1 MADVLSPMEIIQQK
15 FLGAK
20 NVDPAGLRAYLE
32 QQARAQAEG
41 GASPFPDLIADTPSV
56 DTPTRAVARG
66 RASTGAGTSAPTGFG
81 AAVAKAAGPALPTPP
96 IPPTW
101 AGNDYNTPTN
111 ASVRAAAG
119 PNIGQQV
126 VQGAPITRPGQTVAS
141 DYATPVDDVNRVIT
155 DEPNRGVSAPRPPPT
170 TSAEP
175 GSLDTILDNAVADAS
190 PSTVKAPAPPPPPT
204 TTSSPPPPAATPTS
218 VPPPA
223 PSGGPGTQM
232 PSVGDLPDAVK
243 SLFTDA
249 GGLIPNNTSLQAA
262 LALAALAGIPAATI
276 LGPMLGNRMTGGPSP
291 SGMSPD
297 VFRPGPAEPTP
308 STPPPVRP
316 GSTGAV
322 GTAPATLPNA
332 PQAAPV
338 SAPPPQA
345 APAPQ
350 TTSAPPPAAARPVA
364 TPPAA
369 PPPSPQLAPAV
380 GAAAAQKPGPR
391 VKPPAERP
399 IQSPAMIRGGMGPLP
414 AHDPTLMGLVNAML
428 AKAPRSAPRGIGGVH
443 RAVPGGIPENYA
455 GPGGGGGGLGSGAE
469 AAIGKRLREL
479 YQ

>member
-81 AAVAKAAGPALPTPP
+81 AAISRAAGPSLPTPP

-101 AGNDYNTPTN
+101 AANNYNNPSPTSSAPPPSAN
-111 ASVRAAAG
+111 V
-119 PNIGQQV
+119 GQQV

-141 DYATPVDDVNRVIT
+141 DYAAPVDDVNRVIT
-155 DEPNRGVSAPRPPPT
+155 DEPNRGVSASRPPPT

-204 TTSSPPPPAATPTS
+204 TTSSPPPPAATPTG

-249 GGLIPNNTSLQAA
+249 GGLIPDNTSIQGA
-262 LALAALAGIPAATI
+262 LALAALAGIPAAAV

-291 SGMSPD
+291 SGMNPG

-350 TTSAPPPAAARPVA
+350 TTSALPPSAAPPQQSGSQSRDAARGRAQAAAQARSGPPSASYSGVQRPPPPTENLVQGVRPVGPAAATA
-364 TPPAA
+364 STAA
-369 PPPSPQLAPAV
+369 PGVVVDKGIGSAFQKLQEVLAKSQMRGKV
-380 GAAAAQKPGPR
+380 GA
-391 VKPPAERP
+391 
-399 IQSPAMIRGGMGPLP
+399 
-414 AHDPTLMGLVNAML
+414 
-428 AKAPRSAPRGIGGVH
+428 
-443 RAVPGGIPENYA
+443 GIPFVTGTPQEIM
-455 GPGGGGGGLGSGAE
+455 SRW
-469 AAIGKRLREL
+469 KR
-479 YQ
+479 